1 VSPARVLVVRS
12 GANPFASF
20 AKSARVAIV
29 EKASHAIEP
38 VEPEEG
44 ALEAPADWVIF
55 TSQVAVERVF
65 GDAGLAPRFRAGSAG
80 ARLVAV
86 GAATGEAL
94 DSRGAR
100 ADLIAGGSAE
110 SVLERLPPDLAG
122 RAVLLP
128 CGEDASPDLPERLRS
143 RGARVNR
150 VVLYRKVA
158 NPRETAFEAEILER
172 PFAAFCTTSPSAAR
186 WLFQGLGEA
195 AATKLRETP
204 AVVLGRFTRR
214 FLEAHGVVRIEVTE
228 EARFAEAVALL
239 EVLAATP
246 SGT

>member
-1 VSPARVLVVRS
+1 VSPARVLVIRS

-20 AKSARVAIV
+20 ADGARVEIV
-29 EKASHAIEP
+29 ERASHAIVP
-38 VEPEEG
+38 VEPVMG
-44 ALEAPADWVIF
+44 ALEGPADWVIF

-65 GDAGLAPRFRAGSAG
+65 GDTGLAPRFRKGSAG
-80 ARLVAV
+80 AQLVAV

-94 DSRGAR
+94 ASRGAV

-110 SVLERLPPDLAG
+110 SILERLPADLAG

-150 VVLYRKVA
+150 VVVYRKVA
-158 NPRETAFEAEILER
+158 NPREAGFESEILER

-186 WLFQGLGEA
+186 WLFHDLGDA
-195 AATKLRETP
+195 AATRLRGTP

-214 FLEAHGVVRIEVTE
+214 FLESYGVVRIEVTE
-228 EARFAEAVALL
+228 QARFAQAVRLL
-239 EVLAATP
+239 ELLAAAP

>member
-20 AKSARVAIV
+20 AASAQIAIV
-29 EKASHAIEP
+29 ERVSHAIAP
-38 VEPEEG
+38 VEPDEG
-44 ALEAPADWVIF
+44 ALESAADWVIF

-65 GDAGLAPRFRAGSAG
+65 GDPGLASRFREGSAA
-80 ARLVAV
+80 ARMVAV

-94 DSRGAR
+94 ASRGAR

-110 SVLERLPPDLAG
+110 SILAQLPPDLAG

-128 CGEDASPDLPERLRS
+128 CGEDASPDLPERLHS

-150 VVLYRKVA
+150 VVLYRKVP
-158 NPRETAFEAEILER
+158 NPREAGFEAEILDR

-186 WLFQGLGEA
+186 WLFHDLGDAA
-195 AATKLRETP
+195 AATLRATP
-204 AVVLGRFTRR
+204 AVVLGRYTRR
-214 FLEAHGVVRIEVTE
+214 FLESYGVVRIEVTE
-228 EARFAEAVALL
+228 EARFSEAAELL
-239 EVLAATP
+239 ERLAIAP
-246 SGT
+246 AGT

>member
-1 VSPARVLVVRS
+1 MSSPRVLVVRS
-12 GANPFASF
+12 GANPFVSL
-20 AKSARVAIV
+20 ARSTRVEIV
-29 EKASHAIEP
+29 EKLSHSIVS
-38 VEPEEG
+38 VEPEAG

-55 TSQVAVERVF
+55 TSQVAVERAL
-65 GDAGLAPRFRAGSAG
+65 GDPGLAPRFRKGSAG

-86 GAATGEAL
+86 GAATGDAL
-94 DSRGAR
+94 GSRGAA
-100 ADLIAGGSAE
+100 ADLVAGGSAE
-110 SVLERLPPDLAG
+110 SVLERLPLDLAG
-122 RAVLLP
+122 RRVLLP

-143 RGARVNR
+143 RGASVNR

-158 NPRETAFEAEILER
+158 NPREPAFEAEILER

-195 AATKLRETP
+195 ATTKLRETP
-204 AVVLGRFTRR
+204 AVVLGRYTRR

-239 EVLAATP
+239 EVLATAP
-246 SGT
+246 AGT

>member
-1 VSPARVLVVRS
+1 MSRARVLVVRS

-20 AKSARVAIV
+20 AGSTQVEIV
-29 EKASHAIEP
+29 ERVSHAIVP
-38 VEPEEG
+38 VEPAPG

-55 TSQVAVERVF
+55 TSQVGVERVF
-65 GDAGLAPRFRAGSAG
+65 GDTGLASRFREGSAG

-94 DSRGAR
+94 ESRGER
-100 ADLIAGGSAE
+100 ADLVAGGSAE
-110 SVLERLPPDLAG
+110 SVLERLPPDLTG

-150 VVLYRKVA
+150 VVLYRKAA
-158 NPRETAFEAEILER
+158 NPRVAALESEILER

-186 WLFQGLGEA
+186 WLFHGLGDA
-195 AATKLRETP
+195 AAARLRGTP

-214 FLEAHGVVRIEVTE
+214 FLESHGVVRIEVTE
-228 EARFAEAVALL
+228 EARFSEAVELL
-239 EVLAATP
+239 ELLAAAP

>member
-1 VSPARVLVVRS
+1 VLVIRS

-20 AKSARVAIV
+20 ARGARVEIV
-29 EKASHAIEP
+29 ERASHAIVP
-38 VEPEEG
+38 VEPDGG

-55 TSQVAVERVF
+55 TSQVAVERAL
-65 GDAGLAPRFRAGSAG
+65 GDAGLLPRFREGSAG
-80 ARLVAV
+80 ARLIAV

-94 DSRGAR
+94 ASRGAP

-110 SVLERLPPDLAG
+110 SILARLPPDLAG

-150 VVLYRKVA
+150 VVLYRKVP
-158 NPRETAFEAEILER
+158 NPREAGFESEILER

-186 WLFQGLGEA
+186 WLFHGLGDA
-195 AATKLRETP
+195 AATKLRGTP

-214 FLEAHGVVRIEVTE
+214 FLESYGVDRIEVTE
-228 EARFAEAVALL
+228 EARFSEALELL
-239 EVLAATP
+239 ERLAAAP

>member
-1 VSPARVLVVRS
+1 VLVIRS

-20 AKSARVAIV
+20 AGSAHVEIV
-29 EKASHAIEP
+29 ERASHAIVP
-38 VEPEEG
+38 VEPARD

-55 TSQVAVERVF
+55 TSQVAVERAF
-65 GDAGLAPRFRAGSAG
+65 GDAGLAARLHKSSAG

-94 DSRGAR
+94 QSRGAR

-110 SVLERLPPDLAG
+110 SILERLPPDLKG

-150 VVLYRKVA
+150 VVLYRKVG
-158 NPRETAFEAEILER
+158 NPREPDFEAEIVER

-186 WLFQGLGEA
+186 WLFHDLGDA
-195 AATKLRETP
+195 AAARLRVTP

-214 FLEAHGVVRIEVTE
+214 FLESYGVVRIEVTE
-228 EARFAEAVALL
+228 EARFSEAVVLL
-239 EVLAATP
+239 ELLAAAP

>member
-1 VSPARVLVVRS
+1 MSASRVLVVRS

-20 AKSARVAIV
+20 AVSARVEIV
-29 EKASHAIEP
+29 EHVSHTIVP
-38 VEPEEG
+38 VEPDRG

-65 GDAGLAPRFRAGSAG
+65 GDTGLAPRFREGASG

-94 DSRGAR
+94 ASRGAA

-110 SVLERLPPDLAG
+110 SVLAQLPPDLTG

-128 CGEDASPDLPERLRS
+128 CGEDASPDLPERLHS

-150 VVLYRKVA
+150 VVLYRKSA
-158 NPRETAFEAEILER
+158 NPRSAEFEAEILER

-186 WLFQGLGEA
+186 WLFHDLGGA
-195 AATKLRETP
+195 PAQRLRATP

-214 FLEAHGVVRIEVTE
+214 FLESCGVDRIEVTE
-228 EARFAEAVALL
+228 EARFSEALALL
-239 EVLAATP
+239 ERLAAAP

>member
-1 VSPARVLVVRS
+1 VSQPRVLVVRS

-20 AKSARVAIV
+20 AGSAKVEIV
-29 EKASHAIEP
+29 ERVSHAIVP
-38 VEPEEG
+38 VEPG
-44 ALEAPADWVIF
+44 VGTLEAPVDWVIF
-55 TSQVAVERVF
+55 TSQVAVERAL
-65 GDAGLAPRFRAGSAG
+65 GEAGLARRFREGSAG

-94 DSRGAR
+94 ESRGVP

-110 SVLERLPPDLAG
+110 SILARLPSDLAG

-128 CGEDASPDLPERLRS
+128 CGEDASPDLSERLRS

-158 NPRETAFEAEILER
+158 NPREASFESEILER
-172 PFAAFCTTSPSAAR
+172 PFAAICTTSPSAAR
-186 WLFQGLGEA
+186 WLFHGLGDA
-195 AATKLRETP
+195 AAARLRGTP

-214 FLEAHGVVRIEVTE
+214 FLESYGVVRIEVTE
-228 EARFAEAVALL
+228 EARFSEAVRLL
-239 EVLAATP
+239 ELLAAAP